1 VIESAAYCLKP
12 GGIDYGHIFNHG
24 HALSD
29 YGSFRKY
36 PLFLPILER
45 VPKERRRRVLVRELF
60 LALAVIVIFT
70 LGGKFIMRLLGLQQ
84 ASVSIAGGI
93 ILFLIA
99 IRMVFPRQEAD
110 ASMEIGGEP
119 LLVPLAVPLVSG
131 RRSWRLCCCFL
142 RPARSAC
149 RAAGGRIRG
158 LVATFVILYF
168 STYIVDFLTKRGL
181 VAMERLMGM
190 VLVAVAVQLFLSGLG
205 EYIR

>member
-1 VIESAAYCLKP
+1 M
-12 GGIDYGHIFNHG
+12 DIFSITVTLFLIMDPFGNI
-24 HALSD
+24 
-29 YGSFRKY
+29 

-110 ASMEIGGEP
+110 ASMEIAGEP

-131 RRSWRLCCCFL
+131 PSLLAALLLFSSTGTIRLPEL
-142 RPARSAC
+142 LL
-149 RAAGGRIRG
+149 AAFAAW
-158 LVATFVILYF
+158 VATFVILYF

-190 VLVAVAVQLFLSGLG
+190 ILVAVAVQLFLSGLG
-205 EYIR
+205 EYLR